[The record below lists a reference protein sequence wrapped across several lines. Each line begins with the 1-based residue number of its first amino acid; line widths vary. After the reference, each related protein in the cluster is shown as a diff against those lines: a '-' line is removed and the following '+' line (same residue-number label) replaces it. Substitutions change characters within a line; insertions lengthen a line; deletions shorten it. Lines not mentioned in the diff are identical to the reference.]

1 MLKKFFVVAI
11 IGCVVFTLSFFIG
24 KISVEYIESQNPKT
38 GERVIPRKYNL
49 LSASIETK
57 NISDLDGN
65 TEAAKFFCYTFETS
79 SKEKIH
85 KEKQIHDKYE
95 GNYELK
101 FEVGEEN
108 KIIQYDYES
117 KTLLVFV
124 MTKEMYENVFREK

>member
-11 IGCVVFTLSFFIG
+11 MGCVAFTLSFFIG
-24 KISVEYIESQNPKT
+24 KISVDYNESQNPKT
-38 GERVIPRKYNL
+38 VERVIPREYNL

-57 NISDLDGN
+57 NISDLDED
-65 TEAAKFFCYTFETS
+65 TKVAKFFCYTFETS

-85 KEKQIHDKYE
+85 KEKQIHNKYE

-108 KIIQYDYES
+108 KILQYDYKS

-124 MTKEMYENVFREK
+124 MTKEMHENVFREK